1 MNDKRQG
8 VLLEWMLDKIE
19 KNGRVDGSSF
29 FCVFECEVQVGTS
42 TATTVACQRDDDAGT
57 DVGAFGDESLGEVA
71 IADGDGR
78 YDSLAVI
85 RTASA
90 ASTRNRATLRSA
102 FRSSP
107 VSIKDWSFGSVNIS
121 RHDRDAMVIVSMSA
135 GMSRYRF
142 SVERSGR

>member
-1 MNDKRQG
+1 MSSSQLADAPTLY
-8 VLLEWMLDKIE
+8 VFAVAPSCLLALPSA
-19 KNGRVDGSSF
+19 VSPS
-29 FCVFECEVQVGTS
+29 
-42 TATTVACQRDDDAGT
+42 
-57 DVGAFGDESLGEVA
+57 
-71 IADGDGR
+71 DGR

-142 SVERSGR
+142 SVERSGRRYRLYVPQPASIHPDNMIYITVFFI